1 MSKNDVSPGFI
12 WLVDI
17 FGGTWSNFR
26 EEKKVNLRLH
36 GGEDVDEEKDRERN
50 QK

>member
-1 MSKNDVSPGFI
+1 MFHLVLFG
-12 WLVDI
+12 WLINVEAL
-17 FGGTWSNFR
+17 GATS
-26 EEKKVNLRLH
+26 EKKVNLRLH